1 MLSDIRY
8 IQIYTYRPRNKI
20 MLHFNASPSRKL
32 FLYVSHIIFS
42 SSLPPS
48 CTSSGTQCPATYVCL
63 LQYPG
68 FVMNSLDSNPSSF
81 PLFQILKKV
90 AWSVTLM
97 ATTQTGEESPLVPH
111 ITQRRFKREAK
122 NLFCKPNSPI

>member
-42 SSLPPS
+42 SSLPPA
-48 CTSSGTQCPATYVCL
+48 P
-63 LQYPG
+63 LQELNVLPHMYAYY
-68 FVMNSLDSNPSSF
+68 NTLD
-81 PLFQILKKV
+81 L
-90 AWSVTLM
+90 
-97 ATTQTGEESPLVPH
+97 
-111 ITQRRFKREAK
+111 
-122 NLFCKPNSPI
+122 